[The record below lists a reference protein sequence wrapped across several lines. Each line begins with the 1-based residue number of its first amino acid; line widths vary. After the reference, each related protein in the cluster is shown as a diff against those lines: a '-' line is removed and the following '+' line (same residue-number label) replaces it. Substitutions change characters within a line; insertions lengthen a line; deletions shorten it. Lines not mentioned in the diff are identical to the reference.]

1 MPPKRKAYGTDPR
14 AAKTAK
20 FHVDCLSSGM
30 HISIPSA
37 MRAKGYD
44 DDAANDDTLQKQV
57 RRLAADLKQK
67 FAFAPADP
75 REAAA
80 ASARAML
87 ALAAPSNGMRT
98 VPLR

>member
-1 MPPKRKAYGTDPR
+1 M
-14 AAKTAK
+14 
-20 FHVDCLSSGM
+20 DCLSSGI

-67 FAFAPADP
+67 FAFAPAADP

-80 ASARAML
+80 ATTML
-87 ALAAPSNGMRT
+87 ALAAPPSNAMRR
-98 VPLR
+98 VPLASIDMNAPPVVFDKHPCE